1 MARSIRVQKTVVNK
15 DDFNKVV
22 DTAFTSF
29 VDPVAIEDPDTLE
42 EFFRLYE
49 KLYYEIPIDG
59 EENSHKYI
67 ITESSKLADID
78 KDLTEIQPLLD
89 EISQLREQLLLV
101 NQQLMETEFENETNA
116 QL

>member
-1 MARSIRVQKTVVNK
+1 MARSIRVEKTVVSK

-29 VDPVAIEDPDTLE
+29 VDPVVEEDPDTLE

-59 EENSHKYI
+59 VENSHKYI
-67 ITESSKLADID
+67 ITESSKLADIE